1 LLENE
6 DQFKDFEFLCY
17 WQMQF
22 NNAVA
27 GCVFISWMKIFKYTS
42 FNKTM
47 TQLTETLARCATDVA
62 GFAVMFFI
70 IFFAY
75 AQLGYLIFG
84 TQVYDFSTFA
94 HSVLVI
100 FFDIFFLNLKLPCSF
115 FKVYAL

>member
-1 LLENE
+1 LLKNE
-6 DQFKDFEFLCY
+6 EIFQDFEFLCY

-27 GCVFISWMKIFKYTS
+27 GAVFISWMKIFKYTS

-47 TQLTETLARCATDVA
+47 TQLTETLSRCAKDVA
-62 GFAVMFFI
+62 GFAIMFFI

-84 TQVYDFSTFA
+84 TQVNDFSTFSS
-94 HSVLVI
+94 SV
-100 FFDIFFLNLKLPCSF
+100 
-115 FKVYAL
+115 

>member
-1 LLENE
+1 MLDVLLV
-6 DQFKDFEFLCY
+6 DQDKFPDFEFLCY

-27 GCVFISWMKIFKYTS
+27 GAVFLSWMKIFKYTS

-47 TQLTETLARCATDVA
+47 TQLTETLGRCASDVA
-62 GFAVMFFI
+62 GFAIMFFI

-84 TQVYDFSTFA
+84 TQVLDFSTFPF
-94 HSVLVI
+94 SM
-100 FFDIFFLNLKLPCSF
+100 
-115 FKVYAL
+115 